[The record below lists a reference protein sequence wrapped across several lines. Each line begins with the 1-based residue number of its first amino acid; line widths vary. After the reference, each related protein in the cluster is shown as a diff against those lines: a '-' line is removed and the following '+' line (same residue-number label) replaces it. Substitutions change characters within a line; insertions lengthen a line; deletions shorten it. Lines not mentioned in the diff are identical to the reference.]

1 MSEAPSILLLAD
13 PTVVERLG
21 GAMTDARVATQAD
34 PIEALETLSQGPYDT
49 VLIALPQPDLPNLV
63 RAIRRLQPD
72 CRVFGL
78 CTPVGEYELRLGTTD
93 PRTLMEDYF
102 IIPPTRREWR
112 EILRT
117 SHSAAPTPALSAR
130 QISELIDATRSTDA
144 LCEAVAALVA
154 DVCRCEVRWG
164 RSDQRAGAQH
174 LCRVPSKPPRVLW
187 AAEPVMLDDGQTRW
201 LADLRSQLPS
211 LAVAAGRTDALSRL
225 AMTDHLTGVHNRRY
239 FLREAAKR
247 LEIAAEKLVPA
258 TLMVYDIDN
267 FKRYNDTY
275 GHATGDEILREIAKL
290 MVQTTRQ
297 HDLVARIGGDE
308 FAVLFCDFGPP
319 RKPGSQP
326 PRTAYDLATRFRA
339 AVGSHAFRA
348 LGPGATGTL
357 TISGGLATFPWNG
370 HTIETLLARADEALL
385 TAKAKGKNN
394 IYLIG
399 EAQEG

>member
-13 PTVVERLG
+13 PTVVERLAD
-21 GAMTDARVATQAD
+21 AMSSAEVAAQAD
-34 PIEALETLSQGPYDT
+34 PIEALETLSQRPYDT
-49 VLIALPQPDLPNLV
+49 VLVALPQPDLPNLI

-78 CTPVGEYELRLGTTD
+78 CTPVGEYEMRMSRTD

-102 IIPPTRREWR
+102 IIPPTGREWR
-112 EILRT
+112 EILGPSRPAGP
-117 SHSAAPTPALSAR
+117 SPALSAR
-130 QISELIDATRSTDA
+130 QISELIEATGSTDE
-144 LCEAVAALVA
+144 LCEKVAALVEA
-154 DVCRCEVRWG
+154 ICRCEVRWG
-164 RSDQRAGAQH
+164 RTDRRAGVQQ
-174 LCRVPSKPPRVLW
+174 LCRVESTPPRVLW
-187 AAEPVMLDDGQTRW
+187 AVEPAMLDDDQTRW

-211 LAVAAGRTDALSRL
+211 LSVAAGRTDTLTRL

-247 LEIAAEKLVPA
+247 LQIAAEKLVPA

-275 GHATGDEILREIAKL
+275 GHATGDEILREIARL
-290 MVQTTRQ
+290 MVQTTRR

-326 PRTAYDLATRFRA
+326 PRTAYELATRFRA
-339 AVGSHAFRA
+339 AVLSHEFRA
-348 LGPGATGTL
+348 LGPGAAGTL

-370 HTIETLLARADEALL
+370 NTIESLLLRADEALL

-399 EAQEG
+399 EARQG

>member
-1 MSEAPSILLLAD
+1 MSEAPSILLLAN
-13 PTVVERLG
+13 PTVVERLA
-21 GAMTDARVATQAD
+21 GAMNDAEVATQAD

-78 CTPVGEYELRLGTTD
+78 CTPVGEYELRMGKTD
-93 PRTLMEDYF
+93 PQTLMEDYF

-112 EILRT
+112 EILGP
-117 SHSAAPTPALSAR
+117 SHSAARAATLSPR
-130 QISELIDATRSTDA
+130 HISDLIEATGSIDELCQT
-144 LCEAVAALVA
+144 VAALVA
-154 DVCRCEVRWG
+154 DVCRCDVRWG
-164 RSDQRAGAQH
+164 QPDQRAGAQH
-174 LCRVPSKPPRVLW
+174 LCRVPAHPPRALW
-187 AAEPVMLDDGQTRW
+187 AVEPVMLDDAQTRW

-211 LAVAAGRTDALSRL
+211 LAIAAARADTLTRL

-239 FLREAAKR
+239 FMREATKR
-247 LEIAAEKLVPA
+247 LQIAAEKLVPA

-275 GHATGDEILREIAKL
+275 GHATGDEILREIARL

-326 PRTAYDLATRFRA
+326 PRTAYDLATRFRT
-339 AVGSHAFRA
+339 AVGSHTFRV
-348 LGPGATGTL
+348 LGPSAVGTL

-370 HTIETLLARADEALL
+370 NTMETLLRRADEALL

-399 EAQEG
+399 QAE

>member
-1 MSEAPSILLLAD
+1 MSEAPTILLLAD
-13 PTVVERLG
+13 PTVVARLG
-21 GAMTDARVATQAD
+21 DAMAGAAVATQAD

-49 VLIALPQPDLPNLV
+49 ILIALPQPDLPNLV

-72 CRVFGL
+72 CRVYGL
-78 CTPVGEYELRLGTTD
+78 CTPVGEYELRRGKID

-117 SHSAAPTPALSAR
+117 SRSAAPAPALSAR
-130 QISELIDATRSTDA
+130 QLSDLIEATGSTDA
-144 LCEAVAALVA
+144 LCEAVAAQVA
-154 DVCRCEVRWG
+154 EVCRCEVQWG
-164 RSDQRAGAQH
+164 RSDQRAGVQQ
-174 LCRVPSKPPRVLW
+174 LCRVPSNPPRVLW
-187 AAEPVMLDDGQTRW
+187 AVEPVTLDDEQTRW
-201 LADLRSQLPS
+201 LADLRGQLPS
-211 LAVAAGRTDALSRL
+211 LAVAAGRTDTLTRL

-267 FKRYNDTY
+267 FKQYNDTY

-290 MVQTTRQ
+290 MIQTTRR

-326 PRTAYDLATRFRA
+326 PRTAYDLATRFGA
-339 AVGSHAFRA
+339 AVRTHAFGA
-348 LGPGATGTL
+348 LGPGAAGTL

-385 TAKAKGKNN
+385 AAKARGKNT

-399 EAQEG
+399 EAREG